1 MTALARLILGQ
12 AKRSRLSS
20 FEKGFESVFS
30 FSPDPIDYKA
40 MIRHRRV
47 DLDAPILSG
56 IEIDGANLR
65 GDFQRAMG
73 KIRGR
78 KATLAN
84 G

>member
-1 MTALARLILGQ
+1 MTALARLILGR
-12 AKRSRLSS
+12 AGSARITS
-20 FEKGFESVFS
+20 FQQGFNAVFS
-30 FSPDPIDYKA
+30 PFPDAIDYKA

-56 IEIDGANLR
+56 IEIDGENLR

-73 KIRGR
+73 RVRGR
-78 KATLAN
+78 KAAITN